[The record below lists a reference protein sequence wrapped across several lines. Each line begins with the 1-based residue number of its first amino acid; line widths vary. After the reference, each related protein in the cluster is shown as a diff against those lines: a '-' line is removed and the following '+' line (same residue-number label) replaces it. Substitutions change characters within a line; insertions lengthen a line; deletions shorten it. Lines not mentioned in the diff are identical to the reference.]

1 MRHSPLL
8 ASLLAAALL
17 LFGPP
22 AEAALDRAALKDVGF
37 HLQPGAALPK
47 AAMLHGPHGDLTL
60 GQALGGKPALVT
72 FTDYRCE
79 SLCGVILDQ
88 LAGTLPKVPLAM
100 GKDFN
105 VISVS
110 LSGDQTGADAASFRD
125 AHTAGSTLH
134 DAALFL
140 TNDAPALEAMKS
152 SVGLVAPFDAEHK
165 QFAHPAGLM
174 LVDAE
179 GRVQRILSPFA
190 MDPLDL
196 KLALTE
202 SGAAPTSL
210 TSHLLLLCYGFNP
223 AAGIYTLRIER
234 VMSIAAAATI
244 ALIAAGVGTL
254 FLIERRRRR
263 AIPLA

>member
-1 MRHSPLL
+1 MRHAFA
-8 ASLLAAALL
+8 ASLIAAALL
-17 LFGPP
+17 AGGTP
-22 AEAALDRAALKDVGF
+22 AAATLDRAQLKDVGF
-37 HLQPGAALPK
+37 HLRAGAELPK
-47 AAMLHGPHGDLTL
+47 AAVLHGPQGDLTL
-60 GQALGGKPALVT
+60 GEALAGKPALVT

-105 VISVS
+105 VISVA
-110 LSGDQTGADAASFRD
+110 LSGVQTQADATTFRD
-125 AHTAGSTLH
+125 AHTGGSTLH
-134 DAALFL
+134 DSALFL
-140 TNDAPALEAMKS
+140 TNDSPALEAMEA
-152 SVGLVAPFDAEHK
+152 SVGLIAPFDAEHR

-174 LVDAE
+174 LVDAQ

-202 SGAAPTSL
+202 SGAAPASL
-210 TSHLLLLCYGFNP
+210 PSHLLLLCYGFTP

-234 VMSIAAAATI
+234 VMAIAAAVTI
-244 ALIAAGVGTL
+244 VLIVAGVGTL
-254 FLIERRRRR
+254 LLVERRRRR
-263 AIPLA
+263 AMPLT